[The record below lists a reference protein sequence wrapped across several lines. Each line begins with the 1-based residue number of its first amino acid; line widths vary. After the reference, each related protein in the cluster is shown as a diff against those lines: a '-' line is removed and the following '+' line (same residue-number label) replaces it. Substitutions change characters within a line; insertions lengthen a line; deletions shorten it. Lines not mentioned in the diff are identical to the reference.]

1 MSEETTTASGLTMSV
16 LTEGTGT
23 APVVGDTVLMHYEI
37 WVGEGVTTSQ
47 YDAATNTYKDT
58 IYDSTY
64 DEKNPFSGPIEV
76 VIGRDTPDDEV
87 YTTGDSIKGLDE
99 ALLTMKVGEKR
110 SLLIP
115 AALGYG
121 ELGAS
126 SFHTFHGY
134 RTPPNMPLRCNIELV
149 EIKK

>member
-1 MSEETTTASGLTMSV
+1 MSKETITESGLTMAV
-16 LTEGTGT
+16 LSAGTGLT
-23 APVVGDTVLMHYEI
+23 PSLGDTVLMHYEI
-37 WVGEGVTTSQ
+37 WVGEGVTTSEF
-47 YDAATNTYKDT
+47 DPETNTYKDT

-64 DEKNPFSGPIEV
+64 DEKNPFSGPIEI
-76 VIGRDTPDDEV
+76 VIGRGTPKDEV

-115 AALGYG
+115 ASLGYG
-121 ELGAS
+121 DLGAS
-126 SFHTFHGY
+126 SFHSFHGY
-134 RTPPNMPLRCNIELV
+134 RTPPKMRLKCNIELV